1 MKNMDHTEAVKL
13 QAVEKYILGELAPPL
28 RDEFEA
34 HYFDCME
41 CSLNLRSGVAFAAA
55 SRQYFA
61 ETVGREVVVPAPKP
75 DWFAWLK
82 PLVAVPVFAALLL
95 LIGYQNLVTIPHLR
109 RASSG
114 VAAVNPWF
122 SLRASN
128 VRGAAGEKF
137 EIRPGQGISLFVD
150 ITTVSSASD
159 SSFLLQLKDSSGK
172 IIGSSSVPAAEAR
185 KPVLF
190 SIAPGVREGDYKL
203 AVLEQTG
210 CSTKEASHIPFAIA
224 FSSQVEQH

>member
-1 MKNMDHTEAVKL
+1 MDHTEAVKL

-41 CSLNLRSGVAFAAA
+41 CSLNLRSGVTFAAA

-61 ETVGREVVVPAPKP
+61 ETAGRESVVPTPKP
-75 DWFAWLK
+75 GWFAWLKLK

-95 LIGYQNLVTIPHLR
+95 LIGYQNFVTIPHLKQ
-109 RASSG
+109 AGSA
-114 VAAVNPWF
+114 VAAVTPWF

-128 VRGAAGEKF
+128 VRGPAGEKF
-137 EIRPGQGISLFVD
+137 EIHPGQGVSLFVD
-150 ITTVSSASD
+150 ITTVSSATD

-172 IIGSSSVPAAEAR
+172 IIGSSSVSPAEAR

-190 SIAPGVREGDYKL
+190 SIAPGVREGDYDIV
-203 AVLEQTG
+203 VLEQTG
-210 CSTKEASHIPFAIA
+210 SSTREASDVPFAIA
-224 FSSQVEQH
+224 FSAPVEQH

>member
-82 PLVAVPVFAALLL
+82 PLVAVPVFAA
-95 LIGYQNLVTIPHLR
+95 
-109 RASSG
+109 
-114 VAAVNPWF
+114 VNPWF

-159 SSFLLQLKDSSGK
+159 SSF
-172 IIGSSSVPAAEAR
+172 
-185 KPVLF
+185 
-190 SIAPGVREGDYKL
+190 
-203 AVLEQTG
+203 
-210 CSTKEASHIPFAIA
+210 
-224 FSSQVEQH
+224 

>member
-13 QAVEKYILGELAPPL
+13 QAVEKYILGELTPPL

-61 ETVGREVVVPAPKP
+61 EAAAHAVVVPTPRR
-75 DWFAWLK
+75 DWFAWFK

-95 LIGYQNLVTIPHLR
+95 IIGYQNFVTIPHLKQ
-109 RASSG
+109 AGAG

-137 EIRPGQGISLFVD
+137 EIRPGQAFTLFVD
-150 ITTVSSASD
+150 VTEVSKATD

-172 IIGSSSVPAAEAR
+172 IMGTSSVSAAE
-185 KPVLF
+185 
-190 SIAPGVREGDYKL
+190 
-203 AVLEQTG
+203 
-210 CSTKEASHIPFAIA
+210 
-224 FSSQVEQH
+224 

>member
-1 MKNMDHTEAVKL
+1 MDHTEAVKL

-41 CSLNLRSGVAFAAA
+41 CSLNLRSGVAFAVA

-61 ETVGREVVVPAPKP
+61 ENVGREVVVPAPKP

-82 PLVAVPVFAALLL
+82 PLVAIPVFAALLL
-95 LIGYQNLVTIPHLR
+95 LIGYQNFVTIPRLKQS
-109 RASSG
+109 SSG

-128 VRGAAGEKF
+128 VKGAAGDKF
-137 EIRPGQGISLFVD
+137 EIRPGQGLALFID
-150 ITTVSSASD
+150 ITARPSAED
-159 SSFLLQLKDSSGK
+159 SRFLLQLKDSSGE
-172 IIGSSSVPAAEAR
+172 IIGSSSVTSAAAR

-190 SIAPGVREGDYKL
+190 SIAPGVREGDYQIV
-203 AVLEQTG
+203 VLEQTAG
-210 CSTKEASHIPFAIA
+210 ETREASHLPFAIA
-224 FSSQVEQH
+224 FSAEVEQH

>member
-1 MKNMDHTEAVKL
+1 MRNMDHTEAVKL

-61 ETVGREVVVPAPKP
+61 ESAGRAVVVPAAKP

-82 PLVAVPVFAALLL
+82 PLVAIPAFAALLL
-95 LIGYQNLVTIPHLR
+95 LLGYQNFVTIPHLKQ
-109 RASSG
+109 AGAG

-128 VRGAAGEKF
+128 VRGTAGEKF
-137 EIRPGQGISLFVD
+137 EIRPNQGVSLFVD
-150 ITTVSSASD
+150 ITAVSSAAD

-172 IIGSSSVPAAEAR
+172 IIGSSPVSAAEAR

-190 SIAPGVREGDYKL
+190 SIAPGVRE
-203 AVLEQTG
+203 
-210 CSTKEASHIPFAIA
+210 
-224 FSSQVEQH
+224 